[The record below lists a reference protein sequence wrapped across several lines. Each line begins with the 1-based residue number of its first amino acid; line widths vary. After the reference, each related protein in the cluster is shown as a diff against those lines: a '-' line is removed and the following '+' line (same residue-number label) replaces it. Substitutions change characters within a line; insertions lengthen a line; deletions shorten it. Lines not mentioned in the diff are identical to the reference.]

1 MNIWFICICTIHLS
15 LKNKLQVM
23 KYCLGLDFMIFVLI
37 YEQLFHY
44 STLTLNAAL
53 ATMSLINKTYKTIRG
68 LEMIAE
74 DRAEGWNNYRGARP

>member
-1 MNIWFICICTIHLS
+1 M
-15 LKNKLQVM
+15 KNKLQVM

-53 ATMSLINKTYKTIRG
+53 ATMSLINKTCKTIQR

-74 DRAEGWNNYRGARP
+74 DRAERVGIIIEGLVPNMEPREE